1 MVTEVSFSVDY
12 NFTTKSGTFNVIP
25 RAQLLSNNSNIPK
38 EEAQRVDGIN
48 GTPLSAAVL
57 NQFAIAAAL
66 SSDDTW
72 PTALKTAQDCLTPV
86 WFKFKELNKNARVVG
101 GEFGCTVIVEE
112 RVMPDFGDLEMLLI
126 SGAAAGTT
134 SGSTF
139 EEAASGS

>member
-1 MVTEVSFSVDY
+1 MVTEISFSVDY
-12 NFTTKSGTFNVIP
+12 NFATKSGTFIVIP
-25 RAQLLSNNSNIPK
+25 RAQLLSNNSNLPR

-57 NQFAIAAAL
+57 NQFAIAVALDETDTFAAAL
-66 SSDDTW
+66 R
-72 PTALKTAQDCLTPV
+72 TAQDCLDPV
-86 WFKFKELNKNARVVG
+86 WFKFKELNKNPRVVG

-112 RVMPDFGDLEMLLI
+112 RVLPEFGDLEMMLI